1 MKKSAN
7 EVMQDILYAA
17 VLDGIAALKAGSGG
31 MPNALLRDIGA
42 IHPNTA
48 YADLP
53 KELQAAIGTSVR
65 NAFTRLLKEG
75 YAVAPNDGSA
85 PRPRPAGG
93 SPTIVPRG
101 VNRPPQGQRPGGA
114 RPSGPRP
121 NNRPGGGG
129 PGGNR
134 GGPPKGP
141 RGPR

>member
-53 KELQAAIGTSVR
+53 KDLQTAIGASVR

-101 VNRPPQGQRPGGA
+101 VNRPPQGPRPA
-114 RPSGPRP
+114 GPRP
-121 NNRPGGGG
+121 NRPGG
-129 PGGNR
+129 PGGR
-134 GGPPKGP
+134 GGPGKGP